1 MEIADGTAIKRI
13 AAYPPRIEEAIK
25 RIKRIAARRHQDY
38 RHISDMAGVQLR
50 KWMDKAFC
58 KERHIVERM
67 LPV

>member
-1 MEIADGTAIKRI
+1 MEIADGTAWLRRI
-13 AAYPPRIEEAIK
+13 AAYPPRREE
-25 RIKRIAARRHQDY
+25 ARRHQDY